1 MTKNDLREQI
11 WILFN
16 EIKGLNI
23 LELSYVIKFA
33 KPDIKLVCYIGKDLY
48 PLVFNVSS
56 ANEFKL
62 SNQNLKSVFKFMDEH
77 KQQIF
82 DLYGM
87 NSVTFSFD
95 EIFNSR

>member
-1 MTKNDLREQI
+1 MNENNLREQI

-33 KPDIKLVCYIGKDLY
+33 TPDIKLVCYIGKDLY

-62 SNQNLKSVFKFMDEH
+62 SNQNLKS
-77 KQQIF
+77 I
-82 DLYGM
+82 
-87 NSVTFSFD
+87 TFNFD
-95 EIFNSR
+95 ELFNSR